1 MDNLTKSQRAYCM
14 SRIKSKDTNPEFLV
28 RRIIHRMG
36 LRFRLHR
43 NNLPGRPDIVLSKHR
58 KIIFVHGCF
67 WHKHRCRYGRVRPKT
82 NPKYWEQKRSG
93 NVDRHRKAVK
103 MLRDLGWDVLVI
115 WECQT
120 RKPEK
125 LAARIAAFFEDGAI

>member
-1 MDNLTKSQRAYCM
+1 MDNLTKKQRAYCM

-28 RRIIHRMG
+28 RQIIHRMG

-43 NNLPGRPDIVLSKHR
+43 NNLPGRPDIVLPKHK

-67 WHKHRCRYGRVRPKT
+67 WHMHKCPYGRVVPET
-82 NPKYWEQKRSG
+82 NTKFWQSKRQG
-93 NVDRHRKAVK
+93 NVARDKRN
-103 MLRDLGWDVLVI
+103 LRQLRRDGWRVLII

-120 RKPEK
+120 RDAEK
-125 LAARIAAFFEDGAI
+125 LVRKLESFLCS